1 MLNEGAYENVR
12 GEITRCDCP
21 FEKAILSTCCACS
34 LARRHHIAEREAVS
48 CSAAP
53 AHETCRKLH
62 DLLREKALFALKL
75 PYHQEKLPHAKEMK
89 IQCGGLMGMA
99 LMVDRLDIDR
109 PFVRDVHAL
118 VEQATANSGSL
129 ETLPYSEI
137 VKSIAAFEGRHRHQ

>member
-34 LARRHHIAEREAVS
+34 LARKHHVAEREAVS

-75 PYHQEKLPHAKEMK
+75 SHLQEKLPHAKEMK

-99 LMVDRLDIDR
+99 MMVGRTDTER

-118 VEQATANSGSL
+118 VEQALANSGAI